1 MRQTFDKHPL
11 VMRRPTPHGLRGPL
25 TAQPLPLRWRRAK
38 RWAER
43 VSSRLDLPSLRQM
56 VAAERVGSG

>member
-1 MRQTFDKHPL
+1 MLQTVEKLPL
-11 VMRRPTPHGLRGPL
+11 VMRRPTHRGLRGPL

-43 VSSRLDLPSLRQM
+43 TRCRLDLPSLKQM